1 MSDIRVRWRWRWVF
15 TGVLV
20 LAVGAVLVALP
31 DRPDE
36 PPAPDGAQDAGLAVR
51 LDDFAGALREDAQYA
66 PPDARQRRAFVEAV
80 TAIGGGGSWEAS
92 DELRASGLTVE
103 EGSDAQTGRPYAAV
117 ASAPDAEQ
125 GWGFYVVDK
134 SRPTRLV
141 VQVPHPANDVHTHE
155 IGLALFR
162 RVPGAVLA
170 VAGTHRRAANGGGD
184 AAHRTDS
191 GFHALAEEHSARGLP
206 QVQLHGFA
214 DESLPSADVVLS
226 PGSARTGALI
236 EHVADRLTG
245 GHRVCRAWERDC
257 GELEGRR
264 NAQGEAAAAH
274 DAEFIHVEVN
284 RTARDDPAEWQEVVR
299 AIADAV
305 EGGN

>member
-1 MSDIRVRWRWRWVF
+1 MTDIRVRWRWRWVF
-15 TGVLV
+15 TTVLV
-20 LAVGAVLVALP
+20 LAIGAVLIALP
-31 DRPDE
+31 ARRDE
-36 PPAPDGAQDAGLAVR
+36 PPGRDGAQGVGLGAR
-51 LDDFAGALREDAQYA
+51 LDDFAAALREDSGYE

-80 TAIGGGGSWEAS
+80 TAVGGSGSWEAS
-92 DELRASGLTVE
+92 DALRASDLTVDQ
-103 EGSDAQTGRPYAAV
+103 GTDAQTGRPYVAV

-125 GWGFYVVDK
+125 GWGFYVVDT

-141 VQVPHPANDVHTHE
+141 VQVPHPANDLRTHE

-170 VAGTHRRAANGGGD
+170 VAGTHRRAANGAGD

-214 DESLPSADVVLS
+214 DESLSSADVVLS

-236 EHVADRLTG
+236 ERVADGLAG
-245 GHRVCRAWERDC
+245 GTRVCRAWERDC

-274 DAEFIHVEVN
+274 DADFVHVEVN
-284 RTARDDPAEWQEVVR
+284 RTVREDPEEWQEVVR
-299 AIADAV
+299 AVADAV
-305 EGGN
+305 EGGD